1 MGLEALPVNANGAT
15 VLGTIPVPS
24 DTVESEG
31 WKMEQRRIKYISIGL
46 TGSTY
51 TERTNYKKR
60 FGGHMPLFFTFIFLS
75 DDTLQDITAQNCF
88 I

>member
-51 TERTNYKKR
+51 TEGTNYKKGLVATCHSFYVYFSFRRYITGHHITR
-60 FGGHMPLFFTFIFLS
+60 FFI
-75 DDTLQDITAQNCF
+75 
-88 I
+88 